1 MAEVQPDW
9 AALYLRHRDAMH
21 RVAASVLRE
30 AGMADQA
37 NDVVQEAMT
46 SLMSSPPAD
55 VRSWEAIMVTAAK
68 RKAYDLLRS
77 AAVRRAG
84 PELGPEHDYADPADI
99 AQDVAEQVDRQRAR
113 AVVWDGLSVLD
124 TRHRKVAWNYVALG
138 RPRAEVAAELD
149 VSPSRVSQMARR
161 ALEELRRY
169 VDEQG
174 GAA

>member
-1 MAEVQPDW
+1 MGGVQPDW

-21 RVAASVLRE
+21 RVVASVLRD

-46 SLMSSPPAD
+46 SLMSSPPAN
-55 VRSWEAIMVTAAK
+55 VGSWEALMVTAAK

-84 PELGPEHDYADPADI
+84 SELGPEHDHADPVDVAE
-99 AQDVAEQVDRQRAR
+99 DVAEQVDRQRAR
-113 AVVWDGLSVLD
+113 AGVWDGLSVLD
-124 TRHRKVAWNYVALG
+124 TRHRKVAWDYIALG
-138 RPRAEVAAELD
+138 RSRAEVAAELD
-149 VSPSRVSQMARR
+149 VSPSRVSQMVRR
-161 ALEELRRY
+161 ALEDLRHY

-174 GAA
+174 GAE

>member
-1 MAEVQPDW
+1 MAGVQPDW
-9 AALYLRHRDAMH
+9 AALYVRYRDAMH

-46 SLMSSPPAD
+46 SLMSSPPAN
-55 VRSWEAIMVTAAK
+55 VRSGEAIMVTAAK

-84 PELGPEHDYADPADI
+84 PELGPEHDHADPADI
-99 AQDVAEQVDRQRAR
+99 AEEVVEQVDRQRAR

-124 TRHRKVAWNYVALG
+124 TRHRKVAWDFVALG
-138 RPRAEVAAELD
+138 RSRAEVAAALG

-161 ALEELRRY
+161 ALEDLRRY
-169 VDEQG
+169 VEEQG
-174 GAA
+174 GAE

>member
-1 MAEVQPDW
+1 MAGVHPDW
-9 AALYLRHRDAMH
+9 GALYLRYRDAMH
-21 RVAASVLRE
+21 RVAASVLRR

-37 NDVVQEAMT
+37 SDVVQEAKT
-46 SLMSSPPAD
+46 SLMRSRPTD
-55 VRSWEAIMVTAAK
+55 VRSWEAIMVTATK
-68 RKAYDLLRS
+68 RKAYDLLRL

-84 PELGPEHDYADPADI
+84 AELDAEHDYADPADI
-99 AQDVAEQVDRQRAR
+99 AADVAENVDRQRAR

-124 TRHRKVAWNYVALG
+124 TRHRKVAWEFIALE

-149 VSPSRVSQMARR
+149 VSPGRVSQMARR

-169 VDEQG
+169 VNEQG